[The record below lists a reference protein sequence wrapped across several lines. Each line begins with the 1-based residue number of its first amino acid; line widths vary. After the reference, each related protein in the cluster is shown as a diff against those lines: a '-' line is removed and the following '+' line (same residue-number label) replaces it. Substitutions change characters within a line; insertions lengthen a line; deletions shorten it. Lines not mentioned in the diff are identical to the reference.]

1 MQLNLFNF
9 SVKAGN
15 HDLSSEFQAEK
26 KEEGNKG
33 ATAKKRASAAQLRI
47 TKVIVFIMFRIT
59 LFMSQH
65 LFQI

>member
-1 MQLNLFNF
+1 M
-9 SVKAGN
+9 KR
-15 HDLSSEFQAEK
+15 SEKAEK

-65 LFQI
+65 LFPI